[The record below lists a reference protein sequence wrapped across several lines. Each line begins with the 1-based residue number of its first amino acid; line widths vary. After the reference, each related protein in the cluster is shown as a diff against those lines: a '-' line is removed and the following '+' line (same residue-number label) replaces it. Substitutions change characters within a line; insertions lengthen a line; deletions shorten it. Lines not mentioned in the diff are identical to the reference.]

1 LFHANANAAGEAHS
15 GFLGSD
21 ENHARLHK
29 VVLKNGKPAMRWV
42 ADGLSVSNYQ
52 QIIIDPV
59 QLYPKPEPSEQV
71 SEATLADISAY
82 LTKVL
87 KTKFGRVM
95 ELTERPGS
103 NVLRLQAAVTG
114 VVVKTEGMKA
124 YEVIPLAAVFGAAKA
139 ATGTRDMDVRVR
151 LEARLVDSV
160 SGELQGMLLRV
171 IEGQQLKG
179 KKEQLSLDDVKEN
192 LDTVSDGATTTIE
205 GIVK

>member
-1 LFHANANAAGEAHS
+1 MFHANANAAAEAHS
-15 GFLGSD
+15 GFLGS
-21 ENHARLHK
+21 HANYVRLHK
-29 VVLKNGKPAMRWV
+29 VVLKNGKPAMRWIG
-42 ADGLSVSNYQ
+42 DGLSVSDYQ

-71 SEATLADISAY
+71 SEATRAD
-82 LTKVL
+82 
-87 KTKFGRVM
+87 
-95 ELTERPGS
+95 
-103 NVLRLQAAVTG
+103 
-114 VVVKTEGMKA
+114 
-124 YEVIPLAAVFGAAKA
+124 EVIPLAAVFGAATA

-151 LEARLVDSV
+151 LEARPVDSV